1 MIFYGISI
9 MENVP
14 AGSERTRLEQE
25 LPPEIERRLVLRLLG
40 YWRALCGERRMPSF
54 SDIDPTAIP
63 DIWPHS
69 FVLETDET
77 GGSPIFRA
85 LGAEVDSPSAGSLVG
100 KRLTDAPAEGLP
112 GLALAYVDEVFE
124 KGVPVSRG
132 GEFCKP
138 DGTRVLYRSI
148 LLPIADDG
156 DTISGILG
164 AANCRELVEI

>member
-1 MIFYGISI
+1 

-40 YWRALCGERRMPSF
+40 YWRALCGERKMPSF
-54 SDIDPTAIP
+54 SDIESEDIP
-63 DIWPHS
+63 DLWPHS
-69 FVLETDET
+69 FLLETDEH

-85 LGAEVDSPSAGSLVG
+85 LGSEIDTPSAGSLVG
-100 KRLTDAPAEGLP
+100 KKVVDAPSQGLP
-112 GLALAYVDEVFE
+112 GLALAYLDEVLK
-124 KGVPVSRG
+124 KGVPISRG

-138 DGTRVLYRSI
+138 DGTRVLFRSI
-148 LLPIADDG
+148 LLPLAG
-156 DTISGILG
+156 DNNTINGILG